1 MKNFIMDDFQNPFT
15 VSISSLNLIFVGKAP
30 CMSTLRC
37 GPLMSWTDESA
48 IKWRQE
54 KSDKCHWLQLH
65 LMRTLIFSGLRDP
78 FHVINSLQLQTAEI
92 ILTDQIYYY
101 SLLPREWKNSLY
113 FCPGGRAELKV
124 CTIYISNS
132 YSFIRWVHQSSLH
145 PIQQKF
151 RLTLLFILFWVELIF
166 IDKTS
171 VVIE

>member
-1 MKNFIMDDFQNPFT
+1 MKDEELYHGWFSKSVYCLYFKFKFD
-15 VSISSLNLIFVGKAP
+15 FVGKAP

-78 FHVINSLQLQTAEI
+78 FHVINSMQLQTAEI

-113 FCPGGRAELKV
+113 TLPWRKGRTEG
-124 CTIYISNS
+124 
-132 YSFIRWVHQSSLH
+132 LH
-145 PIQQKF
+145 NTHF
-151 RLTLLFILFWVELIF
+151 
-166 IDKTS
+166 
-171 VVIE
+171 